1 MFSLAPGELA
11 RIRRFDRERK
21 VAQDELLAAER
32 QQQAAE
38 RNATEELC
46 TGTTPVE
53 EAASHGAA
61 PAAVATAA
69 AAVPIFSEGDVLLL
83 NVVLGPLSAAAA
95 IFDACGT
102 ASICMLRLTCTTL
115 AKLALLLRRRDEL
128 MGLPRESGVARLF
141 VLHNE
146 RASEQEA
153 DHYGEW
159 RAGWEPSQAGEEEQE
174 RCTFVH
180 VAQRLYEMSS
190 DDEGEDDEA
199 IEAGPGIGG
208 NTGDGMGL
216 PMGYLGSKA
225 LVVRDLAT
233 FAKWRG
239 CDVGHFKNLR
249 HLDLVLDEGQYR
261 GSGTFLAQWIPDGE
275 AGSVGLAGFQTGK
288 QAGGGGSSRALWGGD
303 RAAAAARAG
312 GAAAG
317 RMVLVPAQ
325 GLDGSMLPAAALPAV
340 AMHGGAY
347 YQRAG
352 YHSAVSADRWQ
363 ALFAWGELGRAAS
376 CLTPPDVCARSC
388 QVFVEA
394 DLNPAAAA
402 MPGIAGAPLTESN
415 IERVACR
422 LRLICEPECEKRPD
436 CAQAPRA
443 LYR

>member
-1 MFSLAPGELA
+1 MTGACCGAAAPPRELQPADARRELQHPVAIMFSLAPGELA

-21 VAQDELLAAER
+21 AAQDELLAAER

-190 DDEGEDDEA
+190 DDEGEDDET
-199 IEAGPGIGG
+199 IEAGPSIGG

-239 CDVGHFKNLR
+239 CDVGHFQNLR

-288 QAGGGGSSRALWGGD
+288 QAGGGE
-303 RAAAAARAG
+303 
-312 GAAAG
+312 GAAGPCGVAIG
-317 RMVLVPAQ
+317 PPQQRA
-325 GLDGSMLPAAALPAV
+325 PAAPPRGGWCWSPRRGSTARCCRPRRCLRWRCTAALTT
-340 AMHGGAY
+340 
-347 YQRAG
+347 
-352 YHSAVSADRWQ
+352 SA
-363 ALFAWGELGRAAS
+363 LGT
-376 CLTPPDVCARSC
+376 TPP
-388 QVFVEA
+388 
-394 DLNPAAAA
+394 
-402 MPGIAGAPLTESN
+402 
-415 IERVACR
+415 
-422 LRLICEPECEKRPD
+422 
-436 CAQAPRA
+436 
-443 LYR
+443 